1 MTAQTSVALLKSQLN
16 LDHAYDDA
24 LLSHKLA
31 AAEIWI
37 ANYTGVP
44 FDGANAAQVEAS
56 LQLASYWY
64 EQREAAFEGSSKAIP
79 FGVRDLLESYKD
91 QVTGHGA

>member
-1 MTAQTSVALLKSQLN
+1 MTAQTPVALLKSQLN
-16 LDHAYDDA
+16 IDHDLDGA
-24 LLSHKLA
+24 LLAHKLG

-44 FDGANAAQVEAS
+44 FDGANAAQVEAA
-56 LQLASYWY
+56 LQLASYWF
-64 EQREAAFEGSSKAIP
+64 EQREAAFDGSSKAIP
-79 FGVRDLLESYKD
+79 FGVRDLLESFKD